1 MNVAI
6 SSGRPQP
13 VLRPRQSSS
22 SSSSSS
28 SSIGFVPALWMT
40 TDRVLETV
48 PSVQL
53 IEGVNTS
60 EDEDDDEYEDED
72 DCATRKHS

>member
-1 MNVAI
+1 MNTAI
-6 SSGRPQP
+6 TSDRPQT
-13 VLRPRQSSS
+13 VLRPRQ
-22 SSSSSS
+22 SSS

-53 IEGVNTS
+53 IEGLDTS
-60 EDEDDDEYEDED
+60 ENEDDEYEY
-72 DCATRKHS
+72 DCATRKHG

>member
-1 MNVAI
+1 MNTAI
-6 SSGRPQP
+6 SSGRPETG
-13 VLRPRQSSS
+13 LRPRQSSS
-22 SSSSSS
+22 YSSSSS

-53 IEGVNTS
+53 IEGLKTS
-60 EDEDDDEYEDED
+60 EDEDED

>member
-1 MNVAI
+1 MNTAI

-22 SSSSSS
+22 YS

-53 IEGVNTS
+53 IEGLNIS

>member
-22 SSSSSS
+22 YSSSSS

-53 IEGVNTS
+53 IEGLKTS

>member
-1 MNVAI
+1 MNTAI
-6 SSGRPQP
+6 SSGRPRT
-13 VLRPRQSSS
+13 VLRPQQSSSYSSS
-22 SSSSSS
+22 SSSSKGSY
-28 SSIGFVPALWMT
+28 PALWTT

-53 IEGVNTS
+53 IEGLNTS

>member
-1 MNVAI
+1 MNKAI
-6 SSGRPQP
+6 TSDRPQTG
-13 VLRPRQSSS
+13 LRPKQ
-22 SSSSSS
+22 SSS
-28 SSIGFVPALWMT
+28 SSIGFFPALRMT

-53 IEGVNTS
+53 IEGLNTS
-60 EDEDDDEYEDED
+60 EDED

>member
-22 SSSSSS
+22 YSSSSS

-53 IEGVNTS
+53 IEGLNTS
-60 EDEDDDEYEDED
+60 EDEDDDED

>member
-1 MNVAI
+1 MNKAI
-6 SSGRPQP
+6 SSGRPQT
-13 VLRPRQSSS
+13 VLRLRQ
-22 SSSSSS
+22 S

-53 IEGVNTS
+53 IEGLNTS
-60 EDEDDDEYEDED
+60 EDEDDDEYEHEHED
-72 DCATRKHS
+72 DRRTHP